1 MALPEKSREPCCFYV
16 AIMEHRHCVFL
27 LILGRPRYAIQM
39 AGRKQVYDAN
49 KNLSPR
55 LESSQCLFLTLL
67 STELFMMVSINC
79 NPSWK
84 AFCALL
90 LFSLLVVSDFL

>member
-1 MALPEKSREPCCFYV
+1 MALPQKSPEPCCFYV

-27 LILGRPRYAIQM
+27 LILGRPRYAIQT
-39 AGRKQVYDAN
+39 AGRKQVCDAN
-49 KNLSPR
+49 KDLSPR
-55 LESSQCLFLTLL
+55 LESSQCLFLTPL
-67 STELFMMVSINC
+67 STELFMIVSINY

-84 AFCALL
+84 AFYVLL